1 MSLSCD
7 LLAYVAV
14 CADIS
19 VYIALMRTCKSLY
32 HLLSRESYWKERL
45 AQDFPLY
52 YPHVTG
58 NRRSAYKLLA
68 VVDKLTVDDYEQSDS
83 FVCDNVSKCLKAFHS
98 YGRSI
103 SFIYP
108 THPFPAFQEKE
119 FDWFHSVHCDVR
131 LTKTSDSTLEITYCE
146 ESRSVVPHLLFEGG
160 HPISS
165 VDQLVHAALAF
176 GFRLT
181 QFVTPTTGISYK
193 TVNTYPDLFPLK
205 KWGLYIRKIPRF
217 GWSGGFSHS
226 IELLGS

>member
-19 VYIALMRTCKSLY
+19 VYNALLRTCKSLY

-58 NRRSAYKLLA
+58 NRRTAYKLLA
-68 VVDKLTVDDYEQSDS
+68 VVDKLKLEDCELSEP
-83 FVCDNVSKCLKAFHS
+83 FVHNNASKSLNVFHS

-108 THPFPAFQEKE
+108 THPFPAFQEDE
-119 FDWFHSVHCDVR
+119 HDWFRSVRCDMR
-131 LTKTSDSTLEITYCE
+131 LTKTSDSTLAITYCE
-146 ESRSVVPHLLFEGG
+146 ESRSVVPRLLFEGE
-160 HPISS
+160 HPITS
-165 VDQLVHAALAF
+165 VDYLLQAALAF
-176 GFRLT
+176 GFRLA
-181 QFVTPTTGISYK
+181 QFIVPTTGISYEN
-193 TVNTYPDLFPLK
+193 VNTYPDLFPFK
-205 KWGLYIRKIPRF
+205 
-217 GWSGGFSHS
+217 
-226 IELLGS
+226 E